1 MVVFMRKFTIITV
14 FTSILIIPPF
24 FGVYT
29 DFLVVKNIPLQE
41 ILFIIL
47 GYLLLFLIG
56 LVINFFGFNQA
67 DIEKMSNHNV
77 IQALI
82 NKNNV
87 ILWIFFPV
95 TMLMEELLFRFYTLS
110 FLSSTLEFTILLSV
124 LISSI
129 AFSLYHIHTWFTFKS
144 QKILV
149 VNLCYTFILGL
160 IIGYVFFLSGIIP
173 CILIHYSVVFN
184 LYYIIYKKNFKLSDK
199 NKIESL

>member
-1 MVVFMRKFTIITV
+1 MRKFTIITV

>member
-1 MVVFMRKFTIITV
+1 MRKFTIIIV

-24 FGVYT
+24 FDVYP
-29 DFLVVKNIPLQE
+29 DFLAVKSIKLQE

-47 GYLLLFLIG
+47 GCLLLFLIG
-56 LVINFFGFNQA
+56 LFINFFGFNQA
-67 DIEKMSNHNV
+67 DIENMRNHTV
-77 IQALI
+77 IEALI

-95 TMLMEELLFRFYTLS
+95 TMLMEELLFRYYILS

-144 QKILV
+144 QKILF
-149 VNLCYTFILGL
+149 VNLSYTFILGL
-160 IIGYVFFLSGIIP
+160 ILGYVFFMSGIIP
-173 CILIHYSVVFN
+173 CILIHYLVAFN
-184 LYYIIYKKNFKLSDK
+184 LYYIIYKKNFKQVDK
-199 NKIESL
+199 NKIEFL